1 MEASHEDEFLE
12 WQRGQIMLAPRDFQM
27 VTDGLDVAVGVMVNV
42 AHLDQ
47 GLPAYSIPFGEEQE
61 IVSVHD
67 VLIMCEDNVAR
78 PGVIARLLDLGP
90 SRNELFLAAIENPR
104 PPKVRQSRATGSK
117 DPLPAEHMHMRPQS
131 GDPYSEEFLG
141 MSIVEILEQVDFKEG
156 AAYFDSPGVEIVLL
170 ELRGALMGSGS
181 SQGSQARKAHAMT
194 GDGDVGVLLDSG
206 ANEIV
211 RTAPDP
217 KPHRSRPSPLQL
229 ADGQS
234 VQAWRTREDE
244 ICIQTESGRSTLC
257 GLRKLVDIGATFTWS
272 PKGAA
277 SGSGRSAD
285 LFGYSKWV
293 ALLDMGTLQ
302 NPKADVDKAV
312 EIEMLAGHSAGALRL

>member
-1 MEASHEDEFLE
+1 MRPDEFLE
-12 WQRGQIMLAPRDFQM
+12 WQRGQIMSAPRDFQM
-27 VTDGLDVAVGVMVNV
+27 ETDGLDVVVGVMVNV
-42 AHLDQ
+42 ARLDQ
-47 GLPAYSIPFGEEQE
+47 GLPAYNIPIDEEQE

-78 PGVIARLLDLGP
+78 PGVIAWLLDLGP
-90 SRNELFLAAIENPR
+90 SRNELFLAAIESPR
-104 PPKVRQSRATGSK
+104 PPKVRQSRATGSQ
-117 DPLPAEHMHMRPQS
+117 PAEHMRPQS
-131 GDPYSEEFLG
+131 GDPYSEDILR

-156 AAYFDSPGVEIVLL
+156 AAYFDSLGVEIVHDLVYLEVEHVHGIPELARIRLL

-181 SQGSQARKAHAMT
+181 SQGSQARK

-234 VQAWRTREDE
+234 VQAWRTREGE
-244 ICIQTESGRSTLC
+244 IYIQTESGRSTLC
-257 GLRKLVDIGATFTWS
+257 GLCKWVDIGATFTWS

-277 SGSGRSAD
+277 LKLPPQVGDHCGS
-285 LFGYSKWV
+285 LWV
-293 ALLDMGTLQ
+293 FEMGCPICHGNIT
-302 NPKADVDKAV
+302 
-312 EIEMLAGHSAGALRL
+312 EF